1 MNFCVDP
8 LANNC
13 LQCLRAATYNLPFS
27 TTKATPY
34 PVNSTRC
41 FATFD
46 FFYVISLGTSNPM
59 DNPPSVMPP
68 LRDLSLPQLLAT
80 PDELSL
86 LTGHRDI
93 DTFCYLD
100 VTGQRFVFD
109 RQMARS
115 FLLGLLSGPQVKHAR
130 AMNTVAN

>member
-1 MNFCVDP
+1 M
-8 LANNC
+8 
-13 LQCLRAATYNLPFS
+13 Y
-27 TTKATPY
+27 
-34 PVNSTRC
+34 
-41 FATFD
+41 
-46 FFYVISLGTSNPM
+46 
-59 DNPPSVMPP
+59 NPPSVMPP

-80 PDELSL
+80 ADELSL

-100 VTGQRFVFD
+100 VGGQRFVFD

-130 AMNTVAN
+130 AKNTVAN